1 MYFDFQ
7 EDPLPSQ
14 HISSKKISFILGDGL
29 IESAVE
35 DDKEKVKKEEKK
47 NKKTSYDVVINFT
60 LYNEKQEKKTYF
72 IDTFYG
78 FIVSLFK
85 F

>member
-1 MYFDFQ
+1 MYLDFKA
-7 EDPLPSQ
+7 EDPLPSR
-14 HISSKKISFILGDGL
+14 HTSSKKISFILGDGP

-35 DDKEKVKKEEKK
+35 EKVKKEENEKKK
-47 NKKTSYDVVINFT
+47 NTSCDFVINFT
-60 LYNEKQEKKTYF
+60 SYNEKQEQKTYS
-72 IDTFYG
+72 IDTFYS

>member
-1 MYFDFQ
+1 MYLDFKA
-7 EDPLPSQ
+7 EDPLPSR
-14 HISSKKISFILGDGL
+14 HTSSKKISFILGDGP

-35 DDKEKVKKEEKK
+35 EKVKKEDKN

-60 LYNEKQEKKTYF
+60 SYNEIQENKTYF
-72 IDTFYG
+72 IDTFYS